1 MRKFFFFDG
10 NWCGDGGDGGD
21 AALTNCKADK
31 TDTKSSKMFKQ

>member
-1 MRKFFFFDG
+1 MATG
-10 NWCGDGGDGGD
+10 AVMGGGDGGD